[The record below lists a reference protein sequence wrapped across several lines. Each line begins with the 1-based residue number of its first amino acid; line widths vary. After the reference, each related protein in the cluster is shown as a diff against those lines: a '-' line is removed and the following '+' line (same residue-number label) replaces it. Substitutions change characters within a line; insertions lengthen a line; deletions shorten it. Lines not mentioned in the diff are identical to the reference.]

1 MTIWEEP
8 MENVQFR
15 IGTVTFEKGSDP
27 TWGSRSAQI
36 LEHLALWAREGWQL
50 SRLNT
55 SAHIRVGAGGFC
67 VLLER
72 PLSGARPGSRSK
84 MCGPRR
90 GEWAA

>member
-1 MTIWEEP
+1 MDH
-8 MENVQFR
+8 VQFR
-15 IGTVTFEKGSDP
+15 IGTVTFEEASSP
-27 TWGSRSAQI
+27 TWGSRSVQI

-72 PLSGARPGSRSK
+72 PLSGAAPGSRSWK
-84 MCGPRR
+84 RGPQR